1 MKQLPARAARRAPVT
16 TVPAGQAVPAPA
28 KGLMDPQT
36 IHRRRWLIL
45 SVLII
50 SLVAIVLDNTVL
62 NIALKTISEPKAQGG
77 LGASQSQLEWAINS
91 YTLVFAGLLFT
102 FGVIGDRIGRKRMLM
117 IGMAMF
123 GIASL
128 VSSYAHSPEQ
138 LILARAAMGLGGAAV
153 MPQTLSIITNV
164 FDPRERARAIGIWAA
179 AVGVAIAIGPIAGG
193 LLLDHFWW
201 GSVFLINVPLTA
213 VGVAAI
219 MLFVPESKSPSP
231 GKIDY
236 LGVLLSIAGL
246 VLVVYGIIQG
256 GDTGSWLRG
265 EVLVPVAGGLAVL
278 AGFGWYESR
287 IPNPSL
293 DVRLFRDPRLSSAAA
308 AIALVF
314 FAMAGVYFFISFY
327 MQNVRGYSPLHAGL
341 LTIPLA
347 AGQLISSTRSAGLV
361 KRFGPKAVCTTGVL
375 MVAAALAG
383 YHFLGTATPIW
394 VLEVIFFIQ
403 GAGMGSVMPPATE
416 AVMSVVPRSR
426 SGAGSAITNTSR
438 QVAVA
443 LGVAV
448 LGSVL
453 AQAYRGQLAPQLSAL
468 SPAARTAATTSIAQT
483 QAIAQQLGPAGHG
496 LLTAAD
502 AAFVHAMHVSALISV
517 IIAVLGAVAIW
528 AWMPG
533 RPVPRAAAAGPAAG
547 TGTAAGNDTDSD
559 WAATPGARV
568 PVAVTV
574 GGIEDRDHD
583 EPR

>member
-1 MKQLPARAARRAPVT
+1 
-16 TVPAGQAVPAPA
+16 
-28 KGLMDPQT
+28 MDPQL
-36 IHRRRWLIL
+36 IQRRRWLIL

-179 AVGVAIAIGPIAGG
+179 AVGVAIAVGPIAGG

-219 MLFVPESKSPSP
+219 MLIVPESKSPNP

-265 EVLVPVAGGLAVL
+265 DVLVPVVGGLAVL

-287 IPNPSL
+287 IENPSL

-383 YHFLGTATPIW
+383 YHFLGTSTPIW

-468 SPAARTAATTSIAQT
+468 SPAARTAATASIAQT

-517 IIAVLGAVAIW
+517 IIAVVGAVAIW

-533 RPVPRAAAAGPAAG
+533 RPVPRAAEAGSVGQAG
-547 TGTAAGNDTDSD
+547 SVGKAGTAAYPGTAVGRGRTATDRD
-559 WAATPGARV
+559 RVVTPSAPV
-568 PVAVTV
+568 PVPITV
-574 GGIEDRDHD
+574 RGIEDRTHD
-583 EPR
+583 APR

>member
-1 MKQLPARAARRAPVT
+1 
-16 TVPAGQAVPAPA
+16 
-28 KGLMDPQT
+28 MDPQT
-36 IHRRRWLIL
+36 IHRRRWIIL

-62 NIALKTISEPKAQGG
+62 NIALKTISEPKAMGG

-91 YTLVFAGLLFT
+91 YTLVFAGLLFS

-128 VSSYAHSPEQ
+128 VSSYAHSPGQ
-138 LILARAAMGLGGAAV
+138 LIWARAAMGLGGAAV

-213 VGVAAI
+213 IGIVAI
-219 MLFVPESKSPSP
+219 MALVPESKSPSP
-231 GKIDY
+231 GRIDY
-236 LGVLLSIAGL
+236 PGVLLSIVGL

-265 EVLVPVAGGLAVL
+265 DVLGPIAGGLAVL
-278 AGFGWYESR
+278 GFFVWLEAR
-287 IPNPSL
+287 TEHPSL
-293 DVRLFRDPRLSSAAA
+293 GVRLRRDPRLSSAAT

-327 MQNVRGYSPLHAGL
+327 LQNVRGYTPLHAGL

-347 AGQLISSTRSAGLV
+347 AGQLISSTRSAGTV
-361 KRFGPKAVCTTGVL
+361 RRFGARAVCSTGLL
-375 MVAAALAG
+375 MVAAALVG
-383 YHFLGTATPIW
+383 YHFLGTTTPIW
-394 VLEVIFFIQ
+394 VLEVAFFAQ
-403 GAGMGSVMPPATE
+403 GFGMGNVMPPATE
-416 AVMSVVPRSR
+416 AVMSVVPRQR
-426 SGAGSAITNTSR
+426 GGAGSAITNTSR

-448 LGSVL
+448 LGSIL
-453 AQAYRGQLAPQLSAL
+453 AQAYRSRLAPHLSAVP
-468 SPAARTAATTSIAQT
+468 SAARSAATESISAT
-483 QAIAQQLGPAGHG
+483 QAVAQQIGGPAGG
-496 LLTAAD
+496 RLLAA
-502 AAFVHAMHVSALISV
+502 ANSSFVHAMHVTSLISV
-517 IIAVLGAVAIW
+517 VIAVLGAGAMAI
-528 AWMPG
+528 WMPG
-533 RPVPRAAAAGPAAG
+533 RQAAAARAAG
-547 TGTAAGNDTDSD
+547 ASVATGAS
-559 WAATPGARV
+559 
-568 PVAVTV
+568 VA
-574 GGIEDRDHD
+574 
-583 EPR
+583 

>member
-1 MKQLPARAARRAPVT
+1 MDSQLI
-16 TVPAGQAVPAPA
+16 Q
-28 KGLMDPQT
+28 
-36 IHRRRWLIL
+36 RRRWLIL

-62 NIALKTISEPKAQGG
+62 NIALKTISEPKPLGG

-179 AVGVAIAIGPIAGG
+179 AVGVAIAVGPIAGG

-213 VGVAAI
+213 VGVVAI
-219 MLFVPESKSPSP
+219 MLIVPESKSPNP

-265 EVLVPVAGGLAVL
+265 DVLVPVVGGLAVL
-278 AGFGWYESR
+278 VGFGWYESR

-375 MVAAALAG
+375 MVATALVG
-383 YHFLGTATPIW
+383 YHFLGTSTPIW

-468 SPAARTAATTSIAQT
+468 SPAARTAATASIAQT
-483 QAIAQQLGPAGHG
+483 QAIAQQLGPAGNG
-496 LLTAAD
+496 LLAAAN
-502 AAFVHAMHVSALISV
+502 AAFVHAMHVTALISV
-517 IIAVLGAVAIW
+517 IIAVVGSVAIW

-533 RPVPRAAAAGPAAG
+533 RPVPSGTEAAGEAATTG
-547 TGTAAGNDTDSD
+547 EAATVGEAGVAAYPGTASGRDQIAGGHGRTGTDRDR
-559 WAATPGARV
+559 AATPGAPV
-568 PVAVTV
+568 PVPVTA
-574 GGIEDRDHD
+574 GRIEDRTHD
-583 EPR
+583 APR